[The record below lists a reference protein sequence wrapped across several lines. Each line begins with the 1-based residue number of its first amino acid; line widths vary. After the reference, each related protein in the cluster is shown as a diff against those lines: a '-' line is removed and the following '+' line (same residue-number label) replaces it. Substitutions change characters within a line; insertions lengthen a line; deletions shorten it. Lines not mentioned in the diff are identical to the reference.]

1 MRPLS
6 SRLRAALPT
15 PTAALAMLLA
25 ALGSLNGGATTAL
38 ASPLTQSFLIGFNE
52 DASHFAFVSYQT
64 SDVEQTGS
72 AVLYELELAGDRY
85 VGGTPRGYGGMQLDA
100 AGNIISNTE
109 DGVAALRAALTEPG
123 SPLARYGIELGNYRP
138 LYLHAPG

>member
-1 MRPLS
+1 MRPCS
-6 SRLRAALPT
+6 NPFRPALPT
-15 PTAALAMLLA
+15 PVAALLVLLA
-25 ALGSLNGGATTAL
+25 ALVGLNTGVRGAL
-38 ASPLTQSFLIGFNE
+38 ASPLTQSFPIGFNAE
-52 DASHFAFVSYQT
+52 ASHFAFVTYQT

-72 AVLYELELAGDRY
+72 AVLYMLELAGDRY

-100 AGNIISNTE
+100 AGDIISNTE

-123 SPLARYGIELGNYRP
+123 SPLARFGIELGNYRP